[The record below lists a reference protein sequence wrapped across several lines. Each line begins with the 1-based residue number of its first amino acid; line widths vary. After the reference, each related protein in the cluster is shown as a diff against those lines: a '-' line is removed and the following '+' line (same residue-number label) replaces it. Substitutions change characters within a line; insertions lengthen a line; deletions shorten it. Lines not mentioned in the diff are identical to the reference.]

1 MEAKKQIQSII
12 RSTEGGRLYI
22 INEEFFNQ
30 DKVKKMVEDLI
41 NSPVYKKIKER
52 KPVKAL

>member
-22 INEEFFNQ
+22 TSEEFFNQ

-41 NSPVYKKIKER
+41 NSSVYKKIKER
-52 KPVKAL
+52 KPVKAI

>member
-1 MEAKKQIQSII
+1 MEAKKQINSII
-12 RSTEGGRLYI
+12 RSTEAGRLYI
-22 INEEFFNQ
+22 TSEDFFGQ

-52 KPVKAL
+52 KPEKAF